1 MKIVFILMAFAIL
14 LMIITFI
21 RDNKIE
27 SKSLLVS
34 ICLLFAVSI
43 IGIFCRDENL
53 EIALLIFIIG
63 YTFLGISTYL
73 IYSCVSCNKKIKAT
87 FIGVNKYTNAT
98 GKSLNFPI
106 YKYEFLGINY
116 EEQSLQDIRS
126 KVLNNYV
133 IGEEYEI
140 YINPKKPKLCIANKK
155 FRITDFFMFIVGFI
169 FTSMSIILI
178 IDYLL

>member
-63 YTFLGISTYL
+63 YTF
-73 IYSCVSCNKKIKAT
+73 
-87 FIGVNKYTNAT
+87 
-98 GKSLNFPI
+98 
-106 YKYEFLGINY
+106 
-116 EEQSLQDIRS
+116 
-126 KVLNNYV
+126 
-133 IGEEYEI
+133 
-140 YINPKKPKLCIANKK
+140 
-155 FRITDFFMFIVGFI
+155 
-169 FTSMSIILI
+169 
-178 IDYLL
+178 